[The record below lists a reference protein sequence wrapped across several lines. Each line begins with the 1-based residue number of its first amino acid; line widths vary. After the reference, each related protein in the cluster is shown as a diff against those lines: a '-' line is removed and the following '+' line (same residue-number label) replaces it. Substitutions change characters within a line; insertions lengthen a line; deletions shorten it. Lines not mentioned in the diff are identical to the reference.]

1 MPDYNPYTISQC
13 RTCPTAKG
21 DGKTNLAAFVPQS
34 QLCDA
39 CRYIR
44 SCQAKNERECLV
56 DEKKKR
62 TEKFVKREAESG
74 KLQTGRFYQTK
85 KAYKRGIGHAYDM
98 DELGM
103 YDWIPQNLERLEFQR
118 FSPLGEGKDMADP
131 KDIRNIEKKKERG
144 VTGYNVY
151 KVNDGVNEWQVK
163 MEISKGR
170 METVYHVKKIR

>member
-1 MPDYNPYTISQC
+1 
-13 RTCPTAKG
+13 
-21 DGKTNLAAFVPQS
+21 
-34 QLCDA
+34 
-39 CRYIR
+39 
-44 SCQAKNERECLV
+44 
-56 DEKKKR
+56 
-62 TEKFVKREAESG
+62 
-74 KLQTGRFYQTK
+74 
-85 KAYKRGIGHAYDM
+85 M

-131 KDIRNIEKKKERG
+131 KDIRNIEKKKKERG